1 MAGPYDYTI
10 NIPQPPAQ
18 NFLQSLMGI
27 RQLQQMEE
35 QGAIQQQQAAIAQQN
50 AAFQQQLQP
59 LEKQRLEA
67 TIAAARAN
75 TAQSGAA
82 TKLSTR
88 QLTEFDRKSKLLSD
102 FQTKGLELAKDPSSW
117 TQDKLNS
124 YAMEAA
130 ILDPTTA
137 QELKAFTKQNPKSAS
152 FLNDTAAYIAL
163 AANNQRP
170 DLILPRLERDIKTT
184 EALLEKNPNDQALMT
199 QLDFLNQNK
208 ATAEKDPVAAGL
220 EALTLVG
227 RTDDKFFDN
236 ILKAIKQPV
245 EIEEIQAKTKAEKV
259 KTKIEE
265 AKLTLGG
272 KEMSDKQQD
281 DINKLTYASS
291 ELRNTT
297 SAFDEQL
304 NLILNFA
311 EQNPKEFKT
320 GALASI
326 ENWASGK
333 QGVAQQAKNLRSNFQ
348 RFATEDW
355 IKRAEPLKGGLNK
368 EEGERLERGVPDIM
382 TATPSELL
390 NFGRLVSKINLLEA
404 DQKELNAA
412 WQQNARSLQAK
423 APAEFEAAGITVRA
437 GERWSEAQTR
447 LRDSYKK
454 KNEKQL
460 QEDVLR
466 LKRIQDAGKSGQS
479 PVPNMYNLGG
489 APQQQQPT
497 YVPPSG
503 VIIKSRK

>member
-1 MAGPYDYTI
+1 
-10 NIPQPPAQ
+10 
-18 NFLQSLMGI
+18 LV
-27 RQLQQMEE
+27 
-35 QGAIQQQQAAIAQQN
+35 
-50 AAFQQQLQP
+50 
-59 LEKQRLEA
+59 
-67 TIAAARAN
+67 
-75 TAQSGAA
+75 
-82 TKLSTR
+82 
-88 QLTEFDRKSKLLSD
+88 LTSVTGDS
-102 FQTKGLELAKDPSSW
+102 
-117 TQDKLNS
+117 
-124 YAMEAA
+124 EAA
-130 ILDPTTA
+130 IKQLD
-137 QELKAFTKQNPKSAS
+137 KQLEAAKNTPGLQDFIPKIEQLRDN
-152 FLNDTAAYIAL
+152 FIKYPDQTVGL
-163 AANNQRP
+163 AAVGQTLFAP
-170 DLILPRLERDIKTT
+170 D
-184 EALLEKNPNDQALMT
+184 Q
-199 QLDFLNQNK
+199 
-208 ATAEKDPVAAGL
+208 G
-220 EALTLVG
+220 
-227 RTDDKFFDN
+227 
-236 ILKAIKQPV
+236 KAITDVLSEQAKIK
-245 EIEEIQAKTKAEKV
+245 EAQAKTKKELAAAKV
-259 KTKIEE
+259 EE
-265 AKLTLGG
+265 AKLTPGG
-272 KEMSDKQQD
+272 KEISDKQQD

-466 LKRIQDAGKSGQS
+466 LKRIQDAEKSGQS

-489 APQQQQPT
+489 APQQQQPA